1 MITYRQCPP
10 EPLSGTVFT
19 VMRFNDDDSTSG
31 IQFNQ
36 SNMDY
41 QHFKIDIE
49 SENGQLQDVDGNL
62 LTAEQAKEYVRTL
75 P

>member
-19 VMRFNDDDSTSG
+19 VMRFNDDNSTSG
-31 IQFNQ
+31 IQFNPA
-36 SNMDY
+36 NMDY
-41 QHFKIDIE
+41 QRFKIDINE
-49 SENGQLQDVDGNL
+49 DRGQLQDVNGNL
-62 LTAEQAKEYVRTL
+62 LTSEQAKQYVRGL